1 MSGREIGEGLTLY
14 PYLLMLEQSKTE
26 KLLNDFLADRGHT
39 VERQTA
45 LLDFTQDADSVT
57 TTIKHTQRPEEV
69 LQVDWLVGADGA
81 HSVVRDKLNIP
92 FAGKTY
98 QQSLFVLDCEASLN
112 LPYDGRYIAFAKSTF
127 FAFFP
132 FTNGADLVIGTIPE
146 AFDDKDNS
154 SLEAVAHAVPHAF
167 TLS

>member
-69 LQVDWLVGADGA
+69 LQVDWLDEAHWA
-81 HSVVRDKLNIP
+81 HSVIRDQLNIP
-92 FAGKTY
+92 FAGNTWS
-98 QQSLFVLDCEASLN
+98 QCSLVLDWC
-112 LPYDGRYIAFAKSTF
+112 
-127 FAFFP
+127 
-132 FTNGADLVIGTIPE
+132 
-146 AFDDKDNS
+146 
-154 SLEAVAHAVPHAF
+154 
-167 TLS
+167 